1 MNHLSHVLFL
11 ILKICQNPNP
21 GNAQVKDIT
30 LAARIPTHK
39 GKQLD
44 TFSTFRPQ
52 SVKAFSIPFQY
63 VSLLVGLQPPLLSTN
78 ITEMLSRKPELLH
91 FQNICTKVHA
101 YTVLLYQN
109 QTFAMTVKSQN
120 DGFSLSLSLSLSLYI
135 YIYIYISH

>member
-30 LAARIPTHK
+30 LAA
-39 GKQLD
+39 G
-44 TFSTFRPQ
+44 
-52 SVKAFSIPFQY
+52 VKAFSIPFQY
-63 VSLLVGLQPPLLSTN
+63 VSLLVGLQPLLLSTN

-91 FQNICTKVHA
+91 FQDICTKVHA

-109 QTFAMTVKSQN
+109 
-120 DGFSLSLSLSLSLYI
+120 
-135 YIYIYISH
+135 